1 MRKDSFMIRFRET
14 IDDARKPAIK
24 GRPCQDNANRNRQTV
39 LARMTDV
46 MLELGFAGQDCDEQM
61 LRLRGFSDAEIA
73 RHSPRAAEQA
83 RAAAIRQVN
92 A

>member
-14 IDDARKPAIK
+14 IREARQPAVI
-24 GRPCQDNANRNRQTV
+24 GRPCQDSANKRGQSVRQ
-39 LARMTDV
+39 RMTDV
-46 MLELGFAGQDCDEQM
+46 MLELGFAGHDCDENM

-73 RHSPRAAEQA
+73 AHATG
-83 RAAAIRQVN
+83 AAADARSRSIRRVH